1 MAETETQTAK
11 TKKKAPAPKAAGKK
25 SCSVEGCKR
34 AYRAKGLCFFHYK
47 KWRRG
52 ELEKKPGLG
61 APRYDTCGKESCKKK
76 VIGHGLCH
84 EHFDGWKA
92 SRKSATLKKKAP
104 VAEAPAA
111 S

>member
-1 MAETETQTAK
+1 MAETTK
-11 TKKKAPAPKAAGKK
+11 TKKKAPAAKAGGKK
-25 SCSVEGCKR
+25 TCTVQGCKR

-61 APRYDTCGKESCKKK
+61 APRYDTCGKEGCKKK
-76 VIGHGLCH
+76 VVGHGLCQ
-84 EHFDGWKA
+84 EHFDAWKA
-92 SRKSATLKKKAP
+92 SRKSATLRAAAAP
-104 VAEAPAA
+104 AAAAEAPAA

>member
-1 MAETETQTAK
+1 MAETETKTAK
-11 TKKKAPAPKAAGKK
+11 TKKKPPAPKAAGKK
-25 SCSVEGCKR
+25 SCSIESCKR

-76 VIGHGLCH
+76 VVGHGLCQD
-84 EHFDGWKA
+84 HFDAWKA

-104 VAEAPAA
+104 AAEAAAA